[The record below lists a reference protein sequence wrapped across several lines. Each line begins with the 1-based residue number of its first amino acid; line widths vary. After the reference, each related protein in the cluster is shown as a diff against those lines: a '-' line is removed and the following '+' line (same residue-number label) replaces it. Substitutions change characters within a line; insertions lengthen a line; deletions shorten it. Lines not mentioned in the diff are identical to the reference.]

1 MECIVIS
8 NKLEFSFKKFMHL
21 YIIILYIIIR
31 KQSILSTLLNQQIQ
45 RKFILFFF
53 NKEKK
58 IGTRKYSKCMI

>member
-31 KQSILSTLLNQQIQ
+31 KQSILSTPLNQQIQ

-58 IGTRKYSKCMI
+58 

>member
-1 MECIVIS
+1 
-8 NKLEFSFKKFMHL
+8 MH
-21 YIIILYIIIR
+21 LYIIIR

>member
-1 MECIVIS
+1 
-8 NKLEFSFKKFMHL
+8 MHL

-31 KQSILSTLLNQQIQ
+31 KQSILSTPLNQQIQ